1 MMSAWLSEMAGPG
14 TVSEQSLTIVFEAT
28 SENLTI

>member
-1 MMSAWLSEMAGPG
+1 MMSVWLSEPAGPG
-14 TVSEQSLTIVFEAT
+14 TVSEQSLTIVFEAM

>member
-1 MMSAWLSEMAGPG
+1 MMSVWLFKMAGPG
-14 TVSEQSLTIVFEAT
+14 IVSEQSPTIVFEAT